1 MRSAAEIV
9 LAIHLCWILWVI
21 FGAFWTRGRVFLTAF
36 HLLSLVWGII
46 VEVSSLPC
54 PLTLA
59 EQWLET
65 KAGINPY
72 QGGFLIHYLD
82 SIVYPDLPEWLLVYV
97 GVAICALNLLIY
109 AWRLWLRRSRR
120 ALHRT

>member
-1 MRSAAEIV
+1 M
-9 LAIHLCWILWVI
+9 I
-21 FGAFWTRGRVFLTAF
+21 FGAFWTRGRAFLTAF

-46 VEVSSLPC
+46 VEVSPFPC

-72 QGGFLIHYLD
+72 HGAFLIHYLD
-82 SIVYPDLPEWLLVYV
+82 SIVYPDLPEWLLIYV

-109 AWRLWLRRSRR
+109 AQRLWLRRSRR

>member
-1 MRSAAEIV
+1 M
-9 LAIHLCWILWVI
+9 I
-21 FGAFWTRGRVFLTAF
+21 FGAFWTRGRAFLTAF
-36 HLLSLVWGII
+36 HFLSLVWGII
-46 VEVSSLPC
+46 VEVSPFPC

-72 QGGFLIHYLD
+72 HGAFLIHYLD
-82 SIVYPDLPEWLLVYV
+82 SIVYPDLPEWLLIYV

-109 AWRLWLRRSRR
+109 AQRLWLRRSRR